1 MEARDRTERIK
12 RRADIAREK
21 EAQKESDGSPVSNIP
36 SRLTSGNGHESSK
49 TPPPNGSSSPPSG
62 RSSDP
67 ITQTISMA
75 SQISQGIF

>member
-21 EAQKESDGSPVSNIP
+21 EAQKESDGSPSNT
-36 SRLTSGNGHESSK
+36 SRLIAEASK
-49 TPPPNGSSSPPSG
+49 TPPPNGSSTPPSG

-67 ITQTISMA
+67 ISQTISMA
-75 SQISQGIF
+75 SQISQGMFCS

>member
-21 EAQKESDGSPVSNIP
+21 EAQKESDGSPVIP
-36 SRLTSGNGHESSK
+36 SRLISEASK
-49 TPPPNGSSSPPSG
+49 TPPPNGSSTPPSG

-67 ITQTISMA
+67 ISQTISMA
-75 SQISQGIF
+75 SQISQGMFSFENKC